1 MCSKNIRKAIIG
13 ELVRQK
19 NIPEDL
25 ITRIQEYTDHSF
37 LKMHKKMISSLEQE
51 YYTYNYYLY
60 HHALAPWIF
69 GDEDNYWSSVK
80 NEYSTYDEF
89 CDDIKT
95 LFENHHNDLLEELE
109 EANDKDSLLVK
120 NNSYYKVLFE
130 RRYTSESEYLQKW
143 LINLTWHDIYTTLSV
158 GY

>member
-25 ITRIQEYTDHSF
+25 ITTIQEYTDESY
-37 LKMHKKMISSLEQE
+37 LQMHKKMISSLEQE
-51 YYTYNYYLY
+51 YYTHHYYLY
-60 HHALAPWIF
+60 HYALAPWIF

-80 NEYSTYDEF
+80 NEYSSYGEF

-95 LFENHHNDLLEELE
+95 LFEKHYYDLLEELE
-109 EANDKDSLLVK
+109 EATDEDSLLVK

-130 RRYTSESEYLQKW
+130 TRYRCESEYLQKW
-143 LINLTWHDIYTTLSV
+143 LINFTWHDIYTTLSV